1 LLANLWGTHENVFL
15 ILRVIVLTLKT
26 GAINL
31 LNLIFKEAACK
42 MNAKETNFSKS
53 MGDVAYANRTLIK
66 IQLTL
71 DDA

>member
-1 LLANLWGTHENVFL
+1 
-15 ILRVIVLTLKT
+15 
-26 GAINL
+26 
-31 LNLIFKEAACK
+31 

-71 DDA
+71 DDAWMIQVSAILLKSWTLTAIVRDALWGLIRTKVTQPHV